1 MVIKYVGVFCVRCKR
16 FIVLG
21 SHKVERPEM
30 IGTDF
35 DISSAPMIR
44 CTHSDCHEVCAY
56 RQEDVAHS
64 ASPDGTDPQY
74 PHRR

>member
-1 MVIKYVGVFCVRCKR
+1 MVTKYVGVRCVRCKR

-21 SHKVERPEM
+21 SHQVQRAEI

-35 DISSAPMIR
+35 DITSAPMIP
-44 CTHSDCHEVCAY
+44 CKHCGEVCAY
-56 RQEDVAHS
+56 SQEDVAHS
-64 ASPDGTDPQY
+64 TSPDGTEPQH